1 MAGVS
6 ENENGWTAS
15 SECGDRGLAIY
26 YVSHNKVTKPTYRFS
41 TYNEDSYGTC
51 EPYNY
56 GGIGLPFDSFE
67 GKWYYIYYGY
77 SRNINEAHAFI

>member
-6 ENENGWTAS
+6 ETEAGWTAS
-15 SECGDRGLAIY
+15 SDCGDRGLAVY

-41 TYNEDSYGTC
+41 TYNLADDGTC
-51 EPYNY
+51 QPYNY
-56 GGIGLPFDSFE
+56 GGIGLPFDTFE

-77 SRNINEAHAFI
+77 SSSASTASAYI